1 MSFGDPPAT
10 SPGPLVT
17 SAPGDGAL
25 RDPAAASS
33 EPLVPAESSAPAGSE
48 AVVEATPVEIA
59 TAAEDTESLARALR
73 RRRDRVLGLSIL
85 GLSFAGSMA
94 LSLWAKDETTPR
106 AAPPPAPP
114 TTMGV
119 PGFPAR
125 VRPHEL
131 VERAR
136 SLSVRSLLQGFDA
149 EGVRADGTMDFSAKG
164 TALRFAFQSP
174 RGHGPQPARAGGTLP
189 ERTYCGLQS
198 VSVGPHGIA
207 AEKDDMKVA
216 CSHKEP
222 RALPPPDRCTVTDV
236 WAVARSRHIDDGGT
250 ARIEYFWAEAGPAY
264 RFTKE
269 EKKKPT
275 QRFVISAKDC
285 KKLFGGKQQRGSVP

>member
-1 MSFGDPPAT
+1 MENDAPEA
-10 SPGPLVT
+10 
-17 SAPGDGAL
+17 SAPGEGAA
-25 RDPAAASS
+25 PEASV
-33 EPLVPAESSAPAGSE
+33 LAESAARQAPARVGGLRE
-48 AVVEATPVEIA
+48 K
-59 TAAEDTESLARALR
+59 SLS

-85 GLSFAGSMA
+85 GISFAGSMA

-131 VERAR
+131 IERAR

-149 EGVRADGTMDFSAKG
+149 EGVRADGTMDFNVKG
-164 TALRFAFQSP
+164 TSLRFAFQSP

-198 VSVGPHGIA
+198 VIVGAHGIA
-207 AEKDDMKVA
+207 AKKDDMKVA
-216 CSHKEP
+216 CGHREP

-236 WAVARSRHIDDGGT
+236 WAIARSRHIDDVGS

-275 QRFVISAKDC
+275 QRFVVSAKDC
-285 KKLFGGKQQRGSVP
+285 KKLFGGKQQRGGVP